1 MKIYQIYM
9 PDLSVYVKYKLL
21 DPDEVKE
28 FLESIETSN
37 LPNVKKLILENTVY
51 NMKTEVTEALR
62 LMPRDSAEKCIASL
76 YNGCI
81 MLNPGLDI
89 DSWVSLANPDWMNP
103 FADNKLDLD
112 EENFDFDKV
121 KDMLRGSTKPKPAP
135 QKGKPKKISK
145 QKFLDLKDHLESNII
160 GQNEAVLEVFNALK
174 RSQAGL
180 SDNNRP
186 LGIFLFAG
194 ASGVGKTHLASSL
207 NKYLFGE
214 DAQMVRIDCGEYQQK
229 HENQKLIGSP
239 PGYIGH
245 DEGGQLVNLVKKNP
259 NTVVLLDE
267 VEKAHSDMWNTFLRV
282 FEDGV
287 LTDGKGE
294 QVSFRNT
301 IIILTTNLGNEKIV
315 DHLTM
320 GGTGFTKDTRAKLF
334 TREMPPREMVER
346 ITAESVKKHF
356 RPEFINRLDK
366 IIVFNHLNKSN
377 YEKIAELEMFAVAEK
392 LTKKGFTVSYT
403 DEAIEALVESG
414 IDSVQ
419 GARGLSKARRDLIE
433 TPLADILIGSNIPR
447 GSLFEIGFSND
458 KFTLKTTKPQKKH
471 LNNKIVEQ

>member
-1 MKIYQIYM
+1 
-9 PDLSVYVKYKLL
+9 
-21 DPDEVKE
+21 
-28 FLESIETSN
+28 
-37 LPNVKKLILENTVY
+37 
-51 NMKTEVTEALR
+51 
-62 LMPRDSAEKCIASL
+62 
-76 YNGCI
+76 
-81 MLNPGLDI
+81 
-89 DSWVSLANPDWMNP
+89 
-103 FADNKLDLD
+103 
-112 EENFDFDKV
+112 
-121 KDMLRGSTKPKPAP
+121 
-135 QKGKPKKISK
+135 
-145 QKFLDLKDHLESNII
+145 
-160 GQNEAVLEVFNALK
+160 
-174 RSQAGL
+174 
-180 SDNNRP
+180 
-186 LGIFLFAG
+186 
-194 ASGVGKTHLASSL
+194 
-207 NKYLFGE
+207 
-214 DAQMVRIDCGEYQQK
+214 
-229 HENQKLIGSP
+229 
-239 PGYIGH
+239 
-245 DEGGQLVNLVKKNP
+245 
-259 NTVVLLDE
+259 
-267 VEKAHSDMWNTFLRV
+267 MWNTFLRV